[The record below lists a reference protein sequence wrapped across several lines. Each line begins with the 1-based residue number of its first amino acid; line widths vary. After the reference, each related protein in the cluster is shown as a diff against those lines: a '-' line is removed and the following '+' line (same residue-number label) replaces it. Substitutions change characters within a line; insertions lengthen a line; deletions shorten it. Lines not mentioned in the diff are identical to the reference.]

1 MTGAESV
8 TGAGAEPGTAG
19 ALSGS
24 GTGSGA
30 VFRETTA
37 DPRTQAVPLS
47 HLSLELGHLYME
59 DFEAGPQRLREHFA
73 RVRPWADAARAA
85 ATVPGGRRP
94 RVSTCFLIDD
104 YFARFSSPA
113 ELVPLIVEEAGRAGL
128 IVDYLARESG
138 CAVTGKVP
146 VAEAVA
152 GRIVESPP
160 PGSYGLRPPARQT
173 GWLAN
178 GERSPVAR
186 APQAMKRAV
195 PWEPPKETAARRH
208 SVFLDV
214 ELWSD
219 DADGHR
225 LWSCPFLA
233 AVWQLA
239 RLGLLRNEGEA
250 VFVAEQPDPGAF
262 PEDWDELPSLVR
274 LNPRADP
281 FAAYRTASVLP
292 SRFLPVE
299 HAVRVV
305 LDQLDVDHGALRQ
318 VAERSAREHAAVPDS
333 VADRVS
339 YVFYAGP

>member
-1 MTGAESV
+1 MT
-8 TGAGAEPGTAG
+8 EP
-19 ALSGS
+19 
-24 GTGSGA
+24 

-47 HLSLELGHLYME
+47 HLSLELGHVYME
-59 DFEAGPQRLREHFA
+59 DFEAGPARLREHFA
-73 RVRPWADAARAA
+73 RVRPWAEAARAVAAA
-85 ATVPGGRRP
+85 ATGGRRP
-94 RVSTCFLIDD
+94 RISTCFLIDD

-113 ELVPLIVEEAGRAGL
+113 RIVPLIRDEAERAGL
-128 IVDYLARESG
+128 AVDYVARESG

-146 VAEAVA
+146 VADAVA
-152 GRIVESPP
+152 ARIVESPP
-160 PGSYGLRPPARQT
+160 PGSYGLRPPAAQT

-186 APQAMKRAV
+186 APQAMKRAAA
-195 PWEPPKETAARRH
+195 WEPPKETAARNH

-214 ELWSD
+214 ELWSE
-219 DADGHR
+219 DADGRR

-239 RLGLLRNEGEA
+239 RLGLLRNEGEP
-250 VFVAEQPDPGAF
+250 VFTAQPHTDDGF
-262 PEDWDELPSLVR
+262 PDDWDELPSLIR
-274 LNPRADP
+274 LNPKADP
-281 FAAYRTASVLP
+281 FAAYRTASVVP
-292 SRFLPVE
+292 NRFLPVE
-299 HAVRVV
+299 HSVRVI

-318 VAERSAREHAAVPDS
+318 VAERSAREQAAVPDS